1 MTTLTILGTYQAL
14 DCPACGFQ
22 FALPETFVDRRRKD
36 GRNAYCP
43 ACRGAMCWGESEAD
57 KLRTYLEN
65 ANRRTEMVEAQ
76 LTHERDQREAAERS
90 ARAQRAANTRL
101 RKRVSNG
108 VCPCCRRT
116 FADLARHMEGQHP
129 DFATAGDAL

>member
-1 MTTLTILGTYQAL
+1 MTTITVGATFITV
-14 DCPACGFQ
+14 DCPACAFV
-22 FALPETFVDRRRKD
+22 FAVPKTFRSRCEREGKSMH
-36 GRNAYCP
+36 CP
-43 ACRGAMCWGESEAD
+43 ACAGGMNWGESEAD
-57 KLRTYLEN
+57 KLRKQLE
-65 ANRRTEMVEAQ
+65 AAQRRLSGAQ
-76 LTHERDQREAAERS
+76 GTITHLSDQRDAAERS

-129 DFATAGDAL
+129 DYAATVDAS